1 MPSSSKDCS
10 GCLQDAAKQVHQLCP
25 NHTDARIWYDCCFLR
40 NLGALMNKIR
50 SEAVLAENEGLG
62 IGKSELSTFAT
73 LVLWY
78 NAQGTW
84 PQ

>member
-1 MPSSSKDCS
+1 
-10 GCLQDAAKQVHQLCP
+10 
-25 NHTDARIWYDCCFLR
+25 
-40 NLGALMNKIR
+40 MNKIR

-62 IGKSELSTFAT
+62 TGKSELSTFAT